1 MMKQAPR
8 SNRSTSFD
16 LGGIQVQDKVVFLK
30 ELNERYAFKRK
41 SSLTG
46 GFFIGLS
53 ALAIGG
59 VVFFVGRSV
68 LDWFNYAIE
77 KVREFSIVEYMKEWF
92 TDFFKTEEEEE
103 SNEPPV
109 MSADPSTAVPRDG
122 VGEQEGAPP
131 KETTKPSAPSLSP
144 KAAPTKPSRS
154 KAADTALRRYQGN
167 EFGVAG
173 IPEAVSYAS
182 RLTGVNQSILYAFA
196 YKESRFGTL
205 LNNKT
210 TSAKGV
216 WQLLSSTYDDIK
228 ERYGKR
234 YPILKAGV
242 HNLKASAV
250 AAALMI
256 RELSQTFH
264 RRFKVTPSVTD
275 LYMMY
280 LLGPS
285 GGLRFLE
292 TLHKRPRTVAA
303 ETFKIAARHNRSVF
317 YDEDKPRTV
326 FQVYQYLHSEVGEV
340 ARKLSFTD
348 NSPKIGRVE
357 AEGQVSVTVKQETV
371 MPVTSHNVLAP
382 NEFFVNFDRALP
394 APNHYSRASEPS
406 AHETFATPPQ
416 EFIRSGRLILS
427 T

>member
-1 MMKQAPR
+1 MKQAPR
-8 SNRSTSFD
+8 ANRSTSFD
-16 LGGIQVQDKVVFLK
+16 LGGIHVRDKVVFLK

-53 ALAIGG
+53 TLAIGG
-59 VVFFVGRSV
+59 AVFFVGRTV
-68 LDWFNYAIE
+68 LDWFNEAID
-77 KVREFSIVEYMKEWF
+77 KIRGFSVIEYIKEWF
-92 TDFFKTEEEEE
+92 ADFFEDEEEAKEA
-103 SNEPPV
+103 PPV
-109 MSADPSTAVPRDG
+109 VSADPSTAIPMDEAR
-122 VGEQEGAPP
+122 EQEGAPP
-131 KETTKPSAPSLSP
+131 KETAKPNAPGLSP
-144 KAAPTKPSRS
+144 KAMPPKPSKSR
-154 KAADTALRRYQGN
+154 AADTALRRYQGN

-205 LNNKT
+205 LNSKT
-210 TSAKGV
+210 TSARGV

-256 RELSQTFH
+256 RELSQAFR

-285 GGLRFLE
+285 GGLKFLE
-292 TLHKRPRTVAA
+292 TLHKHPSTVAA
-303 ETFKIAARHNRSVF
+303 EAFKVAARHNKSVF
-317 YDEDKPRTV
+317 YNEGSPRTV
-326 FQVYQYLHSEVGEV
+326 FQVYRYLHSEVGEV
-340 ARKLSFTD
+340 ARKFSFTD
-348 NSPKIGRVE
+348 NGPKISRAETEGRE
-357 AEGQVSVTVKQETV
+357 TSVVVKQETV
-371 MPVTSHNVLAP
+371 MPVTNHGLTP
-382 NEFFVNFDRALP
+382 NEFSVNFDRALP
-394 APNHYSRASEPS
+394 MPNRVSGVGETDMREVS
-406 AHETFATPPQ
+406 AAPPQ

-427 T
+427 M